1 MIRKGLLIWF
11 ISTLLTSLIAGTIS
25 ALMTGFVEPTSII
38 FLTVIIA
45 LLTVAFAK
53 MIREELK
60 RRKKFVIIN
69 TSLYAVGMLLGFL
82 LLCAAETAHGWNG
95 VGYAILCYIVMQ
107 GATIGSLI
115 AWIGNSIYWH
125 IQMKKAA

>member
-25 ALMTGFVEPTSII
+25 ALFFGYVEPISII
-38 FLTVIIA
+38 ILMAVLV
-45 LLTVAFAK
+45 LLIVPFAK
-53 MIREELK
+53 TIREELI
-60 RRKKFVIIN
+60 RRKKFVIVN
-69 TSLYAVGMLLGFL
+69 TSLYAAAMLLGI
-82 LLCAAETAHGWNG
+82 LLCMAAETAQGWDG
-95 VGYAILCYIVMQ
+95 LGYAILCYIVMQ